1 MHAFRTAVEQGDWDA
16 AVALL
21 DPHVRFRSPAV
32 HTPYEG
38 KEVVAG
44 LLRLVATVFEDFAY
58 TDQLTNGLAEEMGAR
73 LSAAD

>member
-1 MHAFRTAVEQGDWDA
+1 MHVFRTAVEQGDWDA

-38 KEVVAG
+38 KEVVAPDSCVWS
-44 LLRLVATVFEDFAY
+44 RPCSRTSP
-58 TDQLTNGLAEEMGAR
+58 TPT
-73 LSAAD
+73 S